1 MAVQHKM
8 VMNLG
13 VVNTTHQ
20 TLVRVMTAVHVQM
33 NRFAILKVYA
43 KMNLQ
48 LLARQQ
54 VFNNYHLGFAQHLF
68 LRLKLTSK

>member
-54 VFNNYHLGFAQHLF
+54 VFNNYRLGFAQHLF